1 MSAPTRLFLDM
12 NSIDGRWKV
21 LDSKEFCFGD
31 GETPE
36 QAIASARVVTNAPI
50 YANSDFNGII
60 DGEATVNTI
69 NIEHLTEKDYIY
81 GAEEIIEALAELGGF
96 KVRKVIDD
104 DNFYRGYVMELV
116 E

>member
-1 MSAPTRLFLDM
+1 MSAPTKLFLDM

-21 LDSKEFCFGD
+21 LGKNNQVLGD
-31 GETPE
+31 GATTKE
-36 QAIASARVVTNAPI
+36 AIQSARVVTNAPI

-60 DGEATVNTI
+60 DGEATVNTV